1 MSFPTFCLIAF
12 FIVFIAMERD
22 PVIKF
27 VIANP
32 GFILARL
39 TFAHWYMLV
48 TSRHVMNWHMR
59 LLPVESI
66 IFYSEL
72 IDTYM
77 ELFPEAAE
85 PMEEDDI

>member
-1 MSFPTFCLIAF
+1 MSFQTFCLLAF
-12 FIVFIAMERD
+12 ILVLIAMERD

-48 TSRHVMNWHMR
+48 TSRHIMNWHMR

-85 PMEEDDI
+85 MEEDDI

>member
-1 MSFPTFCLIAF
+1 MSFQTFCLLAF
-12 FIVFIAMERD
+12 ILVLIAMERD

-27 VIANP
+27 IIANP

-39 TFAHWYMLV
+39 AFAHWYMLV
-48 TSRHVMNWHMR
+48 TQRHIMSWHMR
-59 LLPVESI
+59 LFPVESI

-72 IDTYM
+72 IEDYM

-85 PMEEDDI
+85 MEEDDI

>member
-1 MSFPTFCLIAF
+1 MSFQTFCLLAF
-12 FIVFIAMERD
+12 ILVLIAMERD

-48 TSRHVMNWHMR
+48 TQRHIMNLHMR

-85 PMEEDDI
+85 MEEDDI

>member
-12 FIVFIAMERD
+12 FILFIAMEQD

-39 TFAHWYMLV
+39 TFALWYMLV
-48 TSRHVMNWHMR
+48 TTPRIMNPHMR
-59 LLPVESI
+59 FLPVESI
-66 IFYSEL
+66 IFYSDL
-72 IDTYM
+72 IEIYH
-77 ELFPEAAE
+77 ELFPEVL
-85 PMEEDDI
+85 EEDDDDLN

>member
-1 MSFPTFCLIAF
+1 MSFQTFCLLAF
-12 FIVFIAMERD
+12 ILVLIAMERD

-48 TSRHVMNWHMR
+48 TSRHVMNLHMR

-85 PMEEDDI
+85 MEEDDI

>member
-48 TSRHVMNWHMR
+48 TQRHIMSWHMR

-66 IFYSEL
+66 IFYSDL
-72 IDTYM
+72 IEDYM

-85 PMEEDDI
+85 MEEDDI